1 MANAH
6 SRFSTYGLCNRSR
19 IAIFLLTCFACNF
32 ANASTSRL
40 YPPSDGESGG
50 LRLVQVMAVATRDEI
65 LKSGESLQHLLASGL
80 KDSDLKDGSVA
91 MARIYCCHPSTEQG
105 TAIWLY
111 VPPDVPVNPGDL
123 IVVRMGRKATKKGS
137 GAVNTAVQVREKKD
151 TPNSQCS
158 WDPPDDKM
166 WTRVLYCSWMPAE
179 GWQLHNGLHKTWLKP
194 AAPGQ

>member
-1 MANAH
+1 MAPAY
-6 SRFSTYGLCNRSR
+6 SQIPFPKLCNR
-19 IAIFLLTCFACNF
+19 FLTPLLLFVCLGHLATA
-32 ANASTSRL
+32 ATSRL

-91 MARIYCCHPSTEQG
+91 MARIYCCHLSTEQG

-111 VPPDVPVNPGDL
+111 VPSDVPVNPGDL
-123 IVVRMGRKATKKGS
+123 VVVRMGRKATKKDS

-151 TPNSQCS
+151 TPNSQCT

-194 AAPGQ
+194 AGPGQ